1 MAGRSV
7 TIEFTT
13 DELIM
18 INNCLN
24 EIGNGIDVDDAE
36 FGTRLG
42 FTREEVRTLLQR
54 ISDLIE
60 AERQWLNKRPEAFR

>member
-24 EIGNGIDVDDAE
+24 EIGNGIDIDDAE
-36 FGTRLG
+36 FGTRIG
-42 FTREEVRTLLQR
+42 FTREEVQTLLQR

-60 AERQWLNKRPEAFR
+60 AERQ